1 MRDKKPSKLSRRD
14 LLALSG
20 GTILAPLPAST
31 ASAQGTAPTS
41 IPPRAGTG
49 AKRRVQILEGTNLAA
64 AASADGSRIAFDLA
78 ASLWVVGI
86 EGGTAQRLTDD
97 LGDIAQ
103 PDWSPDGQ
111 NIVFQ
116 SYREGNFQLW
126 LVSAKGGPPRRL
138 TEGPFDCREPRF
150 SPDGTKIAFSS
161 DRSGSY
167 GIHVFELATGAITP
181 MADTAAEEC
190 EPSWSPDGSKIV
202 FATDKS
208 KIEIID
214 DKGQRSTIAAIDS
227 SRDIM
232 LPKELHAPSFTPDG
246 SDVIYSVIANGKA
259 ELWRS
264 GQVLVT
270 GEDVF
275 PFRVT
280 FLPNGDFIYSS
291 SGKIRRRALDG
302 TQGLPVEFNAELE
315 VIEPAYRKR
324 ERHFESAKPR
334 PVIGI
339 GSPVLSPD
347 GKHIAFRAVN
357 DLWTLTIG
365 QKPVPLTRDGFYKSD
380 PAWSPDGKQIL
391 YSSDRGGKLDL
402 WLRDLASGSDR
413 QMTHGDHAA
422 VSGTFAPD
430 GQQAAYLDQNGNLYT
445 VSIAD
450 GAAKKLLGP
459 LWEPGRPSF
468 SPDGKTIAL
477 AAFKPYSGR
486 YREGLSEILTVDAA
500 TGAAN
505 YYPALAHRSLSTRGD
520 DGPAWSPDGTALA
533 FVLGSLLW
541 VLPVDAKGQP
551 TGPGRAINAE
561 VTDAPSWSGD
571 SQSLLYLSNGKLRLI
586 RRQGGTPK
594 TIPLDLTWASPR
606 VRTRTIILAARL
618 WDGRSPNLRQDA
630 EVIIEGNR
638 IAGIVPSGMASK
650 DKDARIIDARDK
662 TVIPGLMDMHTH
674 RQMQGYS
681 YGDRQGRLWLS
692 LGITTT
698 RSVGSPAYHMV
709 EDREAIESGARLAP
723 RHFATG
729 EAIDGSRIFYNFMRP
744 VTEPGQMELELQRAE
759 ALGYD
764 LVKTYVRLAPD
775 KQKAVIDWA
784 HQRGL
789 HVTSH
794 YHYPAGA
801 FGVDGVEHL
810 GATSR
815 FGYSRTIS
823 ALGAAYQDVL
833 SLFDRGR
840 TYRTPTLFAATAL
853 LGNDQ
858 TWIDD
863 PRIKALYPAWEY
875 ARLVE
880 RAKQMSGPA
889 QAIVLQTL
897 ERSVVQIRESI
908 RNGGRIIS
916 GTDAPIDFVAIS
928 LHLNLRAM
936 VRFGLSPYEALLT
949 ATSIPAEFLGQPIG
963 AIEPGAL
970 ADLVVVD
977 GNPLANIEDAAKVRH
992 VIYNGNA
999 YSIDDLIGPFGSTP
1013 AKSERRAA
1021 LIQKAPP
1028 AHNKQ
1033 YWWHSAA
1040 YVEGSRHACC
1050 QATAIASRGEDGA
1063 DHEHHQHD
1071 HLV

>member
-1 MRDKKPSKLSRRD
+1 
-14 LLALSG
+14 
-20 GTILAPLPAST
+20 
-31 ASAQGTAPTS
+31 
-41 IPPRAGTG
+41 
-49 AKRRVQILEGTNLAA
+49 LAA
-64 AASADGSRIAFDLA
+64 AASPDGTKIAFDLA
-78 ASLWVVGI
+78 ASLWVVDSN
-86 EGGTAQRLTDD
+86 GGPAKRLTDD

-103 PDWSPDGQ
+103 PDWSPDGRSL
-111 NIVFQ
+111 VFQ
-116 SYREGNFQLW
+116 SYREGNFQIW
-126 LVSAKGGPPRRL
+126 QVGVSGGAPRRL
-138 TEGPFDCREPRF
+138 TDGPFDSREPRF
-150 SPDGTKIAFSS
+150 SPDGTKIVFSS
-161 DRSGSY
+161 DRGGSY
-167 GIHVFELATGAITP
+167 GIHVLELATGAIT
-181 MADTAAEEC
+181 AITDTAAEEC

-214 DKGQRSTIAAIDS
+214 DKGQRSVLAAIES

-232 LPKELHAPSFTPDG
+232 LPKEVHAPSFTPDG
-246 SDVIYSVIANGKA
+246 TELIYSVIANGKA
-259 ELWRS
+259 ELWR
-264 GQVLVT
+264 GGNVLVA

-280 FLPNGDFIYSS
+280 FLPNGDFVYTS

-302 TQGLPVEFNAELE
+302 DQGRAIEFIAELD
-315 VIEPAYRKR
+315 VVDPSYTKRKR
-324 ERHFESAKPR
+324 SFEQIKPR
-334 PVIGI
+334 PVVGI
-339 GSPVLSPD
+339 GSPVISPD

-357 DLWTLTIG
+357 DLWVLTLG
-365 QKPVPLTRDGFYKSD
+365 RKPVPLTRDGFYKSD
-380 PAWSPDGKQIL
+380 PAWSPDGLQLL

-402 WLRDLASGSDR
+402 WLREIATGLDR
-413 QMTHGDHAA
+413 QITHSDHAA
-422 VSGTFAPD
+422 VSGAWSPD
-430 GQQAAYLDQNGNLYT
+430 GQKAAYLDQNGNLYT

-450 GAAKKLLGP
+450 GTAKKIIGP

-468 SPDGKTIAL
+468 SPDGKTIVL

-500 TGAAN
+500 TGVAN
-505 YYPALAHRSLSTRGD
+505 YYPALPHRSLATRGD
-520 DGPAWSPDGTALA
+520 DGPVWSPDGTALA

-541 VLPVDAKGQP
+541 VLPVDVKGQP

-561 VTDAPSWSGD
+561 VTDAPSWSGG

-586 RRQGGTPK
+586 GRQGGAPQ
-594 TIPLDLTWASPR
+594 TIPLDLSWASPR
-606 VRTRTIILAARL
+606 KIGRTIIQAARL
-618 WDGRSPNLRQDA
+618 WDGRSPNLRQDV
-630 EVIIEGNR
+630 EVILEGNR
-638 IAGIVPSGMASK
+638 IAAILPGGAASANH
-650 DKDARIIDARDK
+650 DAKIIDARTH

-744 VTEPGQMELELQRAE
+744 VTEPGQMDLELQRAE

-764 LVKTYVRLAPD
+764 LIKTYVRLAPD

-794 YHYPAGA
+794 YHYPAAA
-801 FGVDGVEHL
+801 FGADGVEHL

-823 ALGAAYQDVL
+823 ALGAGYQDVL
-833 SLFDRGR
+833 SLFERGR
-840 TYRTPTLFAATAL
+840 TYRTPTLFTANAL
-853 LGNDQ
+853 LG
-858 TWIDD
+858 DD
-863 PRIKALYPAWEY
+863 RSWLGDARIKALYPAWEY
-875 ARLVE
+875 ARLAD
-880 RAKQMSGPA
+880 RTRQMTGPA
-889 QAIVLQTL
+889 QAIVLQAL
-897 ERSVVQIRESI
+897 ERNVAQIRDSI

-949 ATSIPAEFLGQPIG
+949 ATSVPAEFLGQPIG
-963 AIEPGAL
+963 VIEPGAL

-977 GNPLANIEDAAKVRH
+977 GNPLADIEDAAKVRH
-992 VIYNGNA
+992 VIYNGTP
-999 YSIDDLIGPFGSTP
+999 YSIDDLIGPFGGSP
-1013 AKSERRAA
+1013 AKPERRAA
-1021 LIQKAPP
+1021 LIQKNPP
-1028 AHNKQ
+1028 ADNAQ
-1033 YWWHSAA
+1033 YWWHTAA

-1050 QATAIASRGEDGA
+1050 QAANIACRSNEESDY
-1063 DHEHHQHD
+1063 DHHD
-1071 HLV
+1071 HDQWA

>member
-1 MRDKKPSKLSRRD
+1 
-14 LLALSG
+14 
-20 GTILAPLPAST
+20 
-31 ASAQGTAPTS
+31 
-41 IPPRAGTG
+41 
-49 AKRRVQILEGTNLAA
+49 LAA
-64 AASADGSRIAFDLA
+64 AASPDGTKIAFDLA
-78 ASLWVVGI
+78 ASLWVVDSN
-86 EGGTAQRLTDD
+86 GGPAKRLTDD

-103 PDWSPDGQ
+103 PDWSPDGRSL
-111 NIVFQ
+111 VFQ
-116 SYREGNFQLW
+116 SYREGNFQIW
-126 LVSAKGGPPRRL
+126 QVGVSGGAPRRL
-138 TEGPFDCREPRF
+138 TDGPFDSREPRF
-150 SPDGTKIAFSS
+150 SPDGTKIVFSS
-161 DRSGSY
+161 DRGGSY
-167 GIHVFELATGAITP
+167 GIHVLELATGAIT
-181 MADTAAEEC
+181 AITDTAAEEC

-214 DKGQRSTIAAIDS
+214 DKGQRSVLAAIES

-232 LPKELHAPSFTPDG
+232 LPKEVHAPSFTPDG
-246 SDVIYSVIANGKA
+246 TELIYSVIANGKA
-259 ELWRS
+259 ELWR
-264 GQVLVT
+264 GGNVLVS

-280 FLPNGDFIYSS
+280 FLPDGDFIYTS
-291 SGKIRRRALDG
+291 SGKIRRRALYAA
-302 TQGLPVEFNAELE
+302 QGQAIEFVAELD
-315 VIEPAYRKR
+315 VVEPSYIKR
-324 ERHFESAKPR
+324 QRSFEQVKQR
-334 PVIGI
+334 PVVGI

-347 GKHIAFRAVN
+347 DKRIAFRAVN
-357 DLWTLTIG
+357 DLWILTIG

-380 PAWSPDGKQIL
+380 PAWSPDGKQLL

-402 WLRDLASGSDR
+402 WLRDLASGLDR
-413 QMTHGDHAA
+413 QITHGDHAA
-422 VSGTFAPD
+422 VSGTFSPD

-450 GAAKKLLGP
+450 GMAKKLLGP
-459 LWEPGRPSF
+459 LWEPGRPSY
-468 SPDGKTIAL
+468 SPDGKTIVL

-505 YYPALAHRSLSTRGD
+505 YYPALPHRSLSTRGD
-520 DGPAWSPDGTALA
+520 DGPVWSPDGSALA

-541 VLPVDAKGQP
+541 VLPVDAKGRP
-551 TGPGRAINAE
+551 TGPGRAINVE

-571 SQSLLYLSNGKLRLI
+571 SQSLLYLSNGKLKLI
-586 RRQGGTPK
+586 SRNGGSPK
-594 TIPLDLTWASPR
+594 AIPLDLTWASPR
-606 VRTRTIILAARL
+606 KAGRIIIQAARL
-618 WDGRSPNLRQDA
+618 WDGRSPNLRQDV
-630 EVIIEGNR
+630 EVIVDGNR
-638 IAGIVPSGMASK
+638 ITAILPNGTASA
-650 DKDARIIDARDK
+650 DKNAQIIDARNN

-692 LGITTT
+692 YGITTT

-744 VTEPGQMELELQRAE
+744 VTEPGQMELELQRAD

-764 LVKTYVRLAPD
+764 LIKTYVRLAPD

-784 HQRGL
+784 HHRGL

-794 YHYPAGA
+794 YHYPAAA
-801 FGVDGVEHL
+801 FGIDGVEHL

-823 ALGAAYQDVL
+823 ALGAGYQDVL
-833 SLFDRGR
+833 SLFERGR

-853 LGNDQ
+853 LGDDRSW
-858 TWIDD
+858 TED

-875 ARLVE
+875 ARLID
-880 RAKQMSGPA
+880 RTRQMTGPA
-889 QAIVLQTL
+889 QAIVLQSL
-897 ERSVVQIRESI
+897 ERNVAQIRESI

-949 ATSIPAEFLGQPIG
+949 ATSVPGEFLGQPIG
-963 AIEPGAL
+963 VIEPGAL

-977 GNPLANIEDAAKVRH
+977 GNPLANIEDAAKVRQ
-992 VIYNGNA
+992 VIYNGMP
-999 YSIDDLIGPFGSTP
+999 YSIDDLIGPFSKLP
-1013 AKSERRAA
+1013 AKPERRAA
-1021 LIQKAPP
+1021 LIQKDPP

-1033 YWWHSAA
+1033 FWWHTAA

-1050 QATAIASRGEDGA
+1050 QATSISCRGEEGL
-1063 DHEHHQHD
+1063 DHEHHD
-1071 HLV
+1071 HWA